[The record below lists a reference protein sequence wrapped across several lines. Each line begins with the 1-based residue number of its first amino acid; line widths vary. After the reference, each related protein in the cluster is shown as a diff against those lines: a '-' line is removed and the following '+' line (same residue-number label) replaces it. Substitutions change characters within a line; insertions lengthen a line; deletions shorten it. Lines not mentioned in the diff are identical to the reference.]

1 MKWLD
6 VYNRSFCQPKE
17 MLVSIN
23 TEYPEEVEHI
33 FVPSCVPLQR
43 CAGCCTDEQLECVP
57 TKTHI
62 IIMEIMKT
70 RYLSSEFVH
79 LPFVQHS
86 LYQRKIKEDLKGPRA
101 VPVQRSAGS
110 RTRRPASAR
119 AGRPHSAAK
128 PGAWNS
134 TNTRA
139 GVKGRGDDT
148 EELTSHPP
156 DEEQFILLLNQS
168 ATLNQNG
175 GTSLSAGLDHMIG

>member
-86 LYQRKIKEDLKGPRA
+86 LCEC
-101 VPVQRSAGS
+101 
-110 RTRRPASAR
+110 
-119 AGRPHSAAK
+119 K
-128 PGAWNS
+128 PKKD
-134 TNTRA
+134 
-139 GVKGRGDDT
+139 KGRFERPPCSPCT
-148 EELTSHPP
+148 EKRRQQNPQTCECTCRTTPQRCQARGMELNEHSCRWVYSPP
-156 DEEQFILLLNQS
+156 LHTLTPPPLFFFFLN
-168 ATLNQNG
+168 L
-175 GTSLSAGLDHMIG
+175 